1 MNGKQIAFSAAVV
14 GCVVVG
20 AAMIQHRPSPPMNR
34 SVAPLAVG
42 QQETQQASPSSTAE
56 KPSSVEIAIVPG
68 VAPTAVSET
77 APAPVE
83 STPAPSVATPSP
95 AKAAAPLNP
104 IVAATAIPPSKPSGK
119 ELTLPRLALSFVGA
133 DPEAEQ
139 IWNLAIN
146 DPDRPA
152 KERQNLIEDLN
163 EDGFPDPKN
172 VTADDLP
179 LILSRIDLIE
189 HLAPSSMD
197 EVNAAAFGEAYKDL
211 LQMLDRL
218 SR

>member
-1 MNGKQIAFSAAVV
+1 MNGKLMVLWVV
-14 GCVVVG
+14 AIGC
-20 AAMIQHRPSPPMNR
+20 I
-34 SVAPLAVG
+34 AVG
-42 QQETQQASPSSTAE
+42 VVNLSRRSSPQSASTVVSSSQSTA
-56 KPSSVEIAIVPG
+56 SNQS
-68 VAPTAVSET
+68 
-77 APAPVE
+77 
-83 STPAPSVATPSP
+83 APSMTETSSAFEGTLPPATPSTQSPESTRNSVTTNPPATVTKPLP
-95 AKAAAPLNP
+95 AKEVAPP
-104 IVAATAIPPSKPSGK
+104 DPVEIVAKSNSSGK
-119 ELTLPRLALSFVGA
+119 ELTLPRMALSFVGA

-139 IWNLAIN
+139 IWTLAIN

>member
-1 MNGKQIAFSAAVV
+1 MNGKSIVLWVVAIGCIAVGVVNLNRRSAPQSASTV
-14 GCVVVG
+14 
-20 AAMIQHRPSPPMNR
+20 ASSIRATASNESAPSMTETSSAFEATPPPATPLTQSPESMQNPVATTPLATVTKPLPAKE
-34 SVAPLAVG
+34 VAP
-42 QQETQQASPSSTAE
+42 SDP
-56 KPSSVEIAIVPG
+56 VEI
-68 VAPTAVSET
+68 VAKSN
-77 APAPVE
+77 
-83 STPAPSVATPSP
+83 S
-95 AKAAAPLNP
+95 
-104 IVAATAIPPSKPSGK
+104 SGK
-119 ELTLPRLALSFVGA
+119 ELTLPRMALSFVGA

-139 IWNLAIN
+139 IWTLAIN

>member
-14 GCVVVG
+14 GCIVVG
-20 AAMIQHRPSPPMNR
+20 AATLQHRPSPPMNR
-34 SVAPLAVG
+34 SASSLAIG
-42 QQETQQASPSSTAE
+42 QPETQQAAPSSTAQ
-56 KPSSVEIAIVPG
+56 KPSPVEMAIVPA
-68 VAPTAVSET
+68 VALTAVSET
-77 APAPVE
+77 APTPVE
-83 STPAPSVATPSP
+83 STPAPSVVTPSP
-95 AKAAAPLNP
+95 AKAVAPLNP
-104 IVAATAIPPSKPSGK
+104 IVAATAVAPSKPSGK
-119 ELTLPRLALSFVGA
+119 ELTLPRIALSFVGA

-139 IWNLAIN
+139 IWTYAIN